1 MYTEVKNDRTRHRER
16 RAGGGSYHLMDYEHR
31 TYTWPLDEVVRNR
44 DLVRVD
50 PTHFR
55 DFLGNIRNVGA
66 TPCDGGP
73 ESILSVEDNRDFLK
87 KQLQH
92 QKQQFS
98 DFQIFRKLM
107 DLLTKET
114 LHIGIVSCEARSTKM
129 TQKTKKAIAGST
141 AENQGQKEQ
150 SFRSTGKMTRAHET
164 DAPQNDETHC
174 D

>member
-1 MYTEVKNDRTRHRER
+1 MYTEVKNVRMRHREL
-16 RAGGGSYHLMDYEHR
+16 RAGGSSYHLMDYEHR
-31 TYTWPLDEVVRNR
+31 TYTWPLDDVVRNR

-55 DFLGNIRNVGA
+55 DFLEKIRNVGA

-107 DLLTKET
+107 DLLTKAT
-114 LHIGIVSCEARSTKM
+114 LHIGIVSCEARNTKM
-129 TQKTKKAIAGST
+129 TKKQKKAIAGST
-141 AENQGQKEQ
+141 AEIKDKKN
-150 SFRSTGKMTRAHET
+150 RAPG
-164 DAPQNDETHC
+164 AQVK
-174 D
+174 